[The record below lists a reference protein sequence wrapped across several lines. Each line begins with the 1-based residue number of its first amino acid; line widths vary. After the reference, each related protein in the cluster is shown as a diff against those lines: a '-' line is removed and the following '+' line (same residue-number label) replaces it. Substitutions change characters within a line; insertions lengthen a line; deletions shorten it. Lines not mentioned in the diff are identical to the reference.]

1 MSKRTLKTIEEIA
14 AAIIEQNPEFA
25 QELVDNDGS
34 NYRIAEAK
42 VKPLMREVG
51 RLTGKFVR
59 THDMVWACIN
69 AATGSDQ
76 GPSLKLS
83 L

>member
-1 MSKRTLKTIEEIA
+1 MATKSHKTIEQVA

-25 QELVDNDGS
+25 QELVDNDGN

-42 VKPLMREVG
+42 VKPLLATIG
-51 RLTGKFVR
+51 KLTGKFVK
-59 THDMVWACIN
+59 THEMTWAVIN

-76 GPSLKLS
+76 GPNLKLD